1 MMNEIDND
9 IIDLEQSMKELN
21 YEYDAF
27 KPKLLIFGVGGGGVN
42 TVNSIIDC
50 VKASEVEFVVANTDA
65 QTLRNSKAGRKIL
78 LGNMQDMKGL
88 GAGADPLVGKKA
100 AEESI
105 NEIEKV
111 LEGVNMVFL
120 TAGMGGGTGTGA
132 VSVIA
137 KKAKEMGILV
147 AAIVTKPFV
156 NEGANRMAIA
166 EEGIEEL
173 KKYVDTLIIIP
184 NENLLRVV
192 NQNTTL
198 RESLQIVDDVLKNGV
213 RGIVDVLTKPGY
225 INVDFADLRTVMNKQ
240 GMAMMGIGEA
250 SGADRAKKA
259 LEEALSNPLLDNVS
273 IKGAKGIIIN
283 ITGSP
288 DMTMFEYNEITQ
300 AIQKEINNSYANI
313 ITGCV
318 FDGDFKDT
326 IRVSIFATGI
336 NNNEELDKS
345 KDTSKTNIDKVEKY
359 KDDKRIEKTSDSF
372 INKDINNRQQILQT
386 QTELKQNTK
395 NILDNKQH
403 TGTGVVVEDD
413 YFDMGES
420 IQYDEF
426 KNETGYRDN
435 RFTMYRNEHKMDS
448 NSYFTKNENTTSLG
462 STFTKNT
469 DSGETIK
476 NSINNIEQNTQKKQ
490 GFFKSFFSGGKNNIN
505 ENSNKNSFDD
515 DDIGININYY
525 TNVPSYLRDKNK

>member
-1 MMNEIDND
+1 MINETDND

-65 QTLRNSKAGRKIL
+65 QTLRNSKAEKKIL

-100 AEESI
+100 AEESLY
-105 NEIEKV
+105 EIEKV

-156 NEGANRMAIA
+156 NEGANRMTIA

-192 NQNTTL
+192 NQNTTFK
-198 RESLQIVDDVLKNGV
+198 ESLQIVDDVLKNGV

-318 FDGDFKDT
+318 FDGNFKDT

-336 NNNEELDKS
+336 NSNDENDKIKKEDKINNNELDKY
-345 KDTSKTNIDKVEKY
+345 KTEKL
-359 KDDKRIEKTSDSF
+359 IEKTNNNFADKS
-372 INKDINNRQQILQT
+372 INKQQLLQNT
-386 QTELKQNTK
+386 VDLKQNIKT
-395 NILDNKQH
+395 NLEDNKKP
-403 TGTGVVVEDD
+403 VANNIVIEED
-413 YFDMGES
+413 YFDMGETE
-420 IQYDEF
+420 QYNEF
-426 KNETGYRDN
+426 KQETNYMNNRTSGYRNDYKTETN
-435 RFTMYRNEHKMDS
+435 NYFTNTNSSVNSDTFSRNSDENIS
-448 NSYFTKNENTTSLG
+448 NSTS
-462 STFTKNT
+462 
-469 DSGETIK
+469 
-476 NSINNIEQNTQKKQ
+476 IEEKQIAQKKQ
-490 GFFKSFFSGGKNNIN
+490 GFFKSLFSGNKNNN
-505 ENSNKNSFDD
+505 DLSNKNGFDD

-525 TNVPSYLRDKNK
+525 TNVPSYLRDKK

>member
-9 IIDLEQSMKELN
+9 IIDLEQSMKELD
-21 YEYDAF
+21 YEYDSF
-27 KPKLLIFGVGGGGVN
+27 KPRLLIFGVGGGGVN
-42 TVNSIIDC
+42 TVNSIIGC
-50 VKASEVEFVVANTDA
+50 VEASEVEFVVANTDA
-65 QTLRNSKAGRKIL
+65 QTLRNSKAQRKIL
-78 LGNMQDMKGL
+78 LGNAQDMKGL

-156 NEGANRMAIA
+156 SEGVNRMVIA
-166 EEGIEEL
+166 EDGIEEL

-192 NQNTTL
+192 NQNTTVK
-198 RESLQIVDDVLKNGV
+198 ESLQMVDDVLKNGV

-225 INVDFADLRTVMNKQ
+225 INVDFADLRTVMNRQ

-259 LEEALSNPLLDNVS
+259 LEEALSNPLLDNAS

-283 ITGSP
+283 VTGSP

-300 AIQKEINNSYANI
+300 AIQKEIGNDYASI

-336 NNNEELDKS
+336 NGNEELDKVKDAS
-345 KDTSKTNIDKVEKY
+345 KINADKIEKY
-359 KDDKRIEKTSDSF
+359 KDEKMMEKTSNSF
-372 INKDINNRQQILQT
+372 INKDIISKQQILQN

-395 NILDNKQH
+395 TTLDSKQNVN
-403 TGTGVVVEDD
+403 TGVVIEDD

-420 IQYDEF
+420 VQYDEF
-426 KNETGYRDN
+426 RDKTGYRDS
-435 RFTMYRNEHKMDS
+435 RPTMYRNEYKVDG
-448 NSYFTKNENTTSLG
+448 NSYFTKNENTTSTTDN
-462 STFTKNT
+462 TFTRNT
-469 DSGETIK
+469 DSETIK
-476 NSINNIEQNTQKKQ
+476 NNVNNEQRAQKKQ
-490 GFFKSFFSGGKNNIN
+490 GFFRSFFSGSKNNIN
-505 ENSNKNSFDD
+505 ESADKNGFDD

-525 TNVPSYLRDKNK
+525 TNIPSYLRDKK